1 MKAKNNIKATK
12 LVGVLNCYLLS
23 PDDYLQAMALISK
36 YQDNGL
42 IEANEPLPGEAIK
55 MLNLP
60 HDEYSFW
67 LKVEKAIS
75 LRVLEGI
82 ERKKDLHHELMNAR
96 AKIIVPT
103 NNFPLILCEN

>member
-12 LVGVLNCYLLS
+12 LVGMLNSCLLS

-82 ERKKDLHHELMNAR
+82 ERNKDKHHELMGVNAR
-96 AKIIVPT
+96 IIVPT
-103 NNFPLILCEN
+103 NFFPLDLCFN